1 MRTDFVNQVTAE
13 SLKKIIMNMMTMMH
27 KKEGSD
33 GGDILRLDNIRLFL
47 ACMPVDSLL

>member
-13 SLKKIIMNMMTMMH
+13 SLKKIIMNMMTMMQ

-33 GGDILRLDNIRLFL
+33 GGYKLRYFKTFM